1 MMPASLFKQLLL
13 PLYPRLQRVAL
24 RLLGNTED
32 AEDMVQEVY
41 MKLWSKRDALPDVK
55 EVEAYCVTMTKNMCI
70 DRLRMAEVE
79 KEDVDEVPIMLAA
92 TDDVEAQVALED
104 INLCYTYGQVDVI
117 GQMKWLKRLWW
128 SGSWTAKVRYGD
140 ALRENLPDCTFNF
153 DTGSSTGEGWRKGKN
168 YYAMRDL
175 FGMSYMIW

>member
-79 KEDVDEVPIMLAA
+79 KANVDEVPTMLAA
-92 TDDVEAQVALED
+92 TDDVEAQVERRDAVEQVQRIIGTLPEHQQQVITLRDMED
-104 INLCYTYGQVDVI
+104 CSFEEIVEQTGLTAVNIRMLLSRARKTI
-117 GQMKWLKRLWW
+117 RERLKKL
-128 SGSWTAKVRYGD
+128 
-140 ALRENLPDCTFNF
+140 
-153 DTGSSTGEGWRKGKN
+153 
-168 YYAMRDL
+168 
-175 FGMSYMIW
+175 

>member
-1 MMPASLFKQLLL
+1 MPASLFKQLLL

-55 EVEAYCVTMTKNMCI
+55 EVEAYCVTLTKNMCI

-79 KEDVDEVPIMLAA
+79 KEDVDEVPIMLAE
-92 TDDVEAQVALED
+92 TDDVEAQVERHDAVEQVKQIIETLPEHQQQVITLRDIED
-104 INLCYTYGQVDVI
+104 CSFEEIAEQTGL
-117 GQMKWLKRLWW
+117 
-128 SGSWTAKVRYGD
+128 TAVNIRMLLSR
-140 ALRENLPDCTFNF
+140 ARRTIRERFKKL
-153 DTGSSTGEGWRKGKN
+153 
-168 YYAMRDL
+168 
-175 FGMSYMIW
+175 

>member
-1 MMPASLFKQLLL
+1 MMPTSLFKQLLL

-79 KEDVDEVPIMLAA
+79 KANVDEVPTMLAA
-92 TDDVEAQVALED
+92 TDDVEAQVERRDAVEQVKQIIEALPEHQQQVITLRDMED
-104 INLCYTYGQVDVI
+104 CSFEEIAEQTGL
-117 GQMKWLKRLWW
+117 
-128 SGSWTAKVRYGD
+128 TAVNVRMLLSR
-140 ALRENLPDCTFNF
+140 ARRTIRERFKKL
-153 DTGSSTGEGWRKGKN
+153 
-168 YYAMRDL
+168 
-175 FGMSYMIW
+175 

>member
-24 RLLGNTED
+24 RLLGNAED

-55 EVEAYCVTMTKNMCI
+55 EVEAYCVTLTKNMCI

-79 KEDVDEVPIMLAA
+79 KEDVDEVPIMLAE
-92 TDDVEAQVALED
+92 TDDVEAQVERRDAVEQVKQIIETLPEHQQQVITLRDMED
-104 INLCYTYGQVDVI
+104 CSFEEIAEQTGL
-117 GQMKWLKRLWW
+117 
-128 SGSWTAKVRYGD
+128 TAVNIRMLLSRARKTIRERYKK
-140 ALRENLPDCTFNF
+140 L
-153 DTGSSTGEGWRKGKN
+153 
-168 YYAMRDL
+168 
-175 FGMSYMIW
+175 

>member
-13 PLYPRLQRVAL
+13 PLYPRLQRLAL
-24 RLLGNTED
+24 RLLGNAED

-79 KEDVDEVPIMLAA
+79 KANVDEVPTMLAA
-92 TDDVEAQVALED
+92 TDDVEAQVERRDAVEQVKQIIETLPEHQQQVITLRDMED
-104 INLCYTYGQVDVI
+104 CNFEEIAEQTGL
-117 GQMKWLKRLWW
+117 
-128 SGSWTAKVRYGD
+128 TAVNIRMLLSRARKTI
-140 ALRENLPDCTFNF
+140 RERFKKL
-153 DTGSSTGEGWRKGKN
+153 
-168 YYAMRDL
+168 
-175 FGMSYMIW
+175 

>member
-24 RLLGNTED
+24 RLLGNVED

-55 EVEAYCVTMTKNMCI
+55 DVEAYCVTLTKNMCI

-79 KEDVDEVPIMLAA
+79 KEDVDEVPIMLAE
-92 TDDVEAQVALED
+92 TDDVEAQVERRDAVELVKQIIGTLPEHQQQVITLRDMED
-104 INLCYTYGQVDVI
+104 CSFEEIVEQTGLTAVNVRMLLSRARKTI
-117 GQMKWLKRLWW
+117 RERLKKL
-128 SGSWTAKVRYGD
+128 
-140 ALRENLPDCTFNF
+140 
-153 DTGSSTGEGWRKGKN
+153 
-168 YYAMRDL
+168 
-175 FGMSYMIW
+175 